1 MNKIS
6 QQLLLS
12 AVFRKVLNREFQ
24 SNSLD
29 DRIILQ
35 KIVFFMHEM
44 GISCGN
50 YKFVWD
56 LYGPFS
62 PALSDDMKKKVIDEQ
77 PVIFNQDAEDVM
89 RNLNQVFSESSAYE
103 PRYWIEAIASLLYL
117 KEYIY
122 PSYSNEELIAELETR
137 KTTLQNHQ
145 ENLKA
150 MNALEKIMAM

>member
-6 QQLLLS
+6 QQQLLS
-12 AVFRKVLNREFQ
+12 AVFRKVLDREFRP
-24 SNSLD
+24 NSLD

-35 KIVFFMHEM
+35 KLVFFMHEM
-44 GISCGN
+44 GITCGN

-62 PALSDDMKKKVIDEQ
+62 PSLSDDMKKKIDEEKN
-77 PVIFNQDAEDVM
+77 VIFNQDAEEVM
-89 RNLNQVFSESSAYE
+89 QNLKQVFFESSNYE
-103 PRYWIEAIASLLYL
+103 LRYWVEAIASLLYL
-117 KEYIY
+117 KEYMY